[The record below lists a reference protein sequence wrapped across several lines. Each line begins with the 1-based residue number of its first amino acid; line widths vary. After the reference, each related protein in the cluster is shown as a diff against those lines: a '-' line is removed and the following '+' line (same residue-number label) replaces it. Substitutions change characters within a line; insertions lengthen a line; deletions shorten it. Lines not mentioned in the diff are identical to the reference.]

1 VAVDYGICRIVR
13 PDLNFRSV
21 ILSPLLS
28 FSLASS
34 FINETVRERR
44 PRGARKTESF
54 SRMIKLTAAAALVAG
69 LSLPTCLPASA
80 EPSTHNGR
88 WSVELVTETG
98 LCSARYTYA
107 LAIREGQVQLISG
120 GAGAQV
126 NGHVGADGSV
136 GLTVSNGTASGTG
149 TGRLQAGSGAGTWRV
164 SSLCSGHWTARRS
177 DNRTA
182 QAE

>member
-1 VAVDYGICRIVR
+1 MPVVIELLAVT
-13 PDLNFRSV
+13 
-21 ILSPLLS
+21 LSPFLS
-28 FSLASS
+28 FRLASS
-34 FINETVRERR
+34 FINETDHARCTRRRAQRREF
-44 PRGARKTESF
+44 P
-54 SRMIKLTAAAALVAG
+54 RMIKLTAVAAIAAG
-69 LSLPTCLPASA
+69 LTLPTCLPASA

-88 WSVELVTETG
+88 WSVELVTESG

-107 LAIREGQVQLISG
+107 LAIREGQMQLISG

-149 TGRLQAGSGAGTWRV
+149 TGRLRSGSGAGTWKV

-177 DNRTA
+177 DTRTA
-182 QAE
+182 